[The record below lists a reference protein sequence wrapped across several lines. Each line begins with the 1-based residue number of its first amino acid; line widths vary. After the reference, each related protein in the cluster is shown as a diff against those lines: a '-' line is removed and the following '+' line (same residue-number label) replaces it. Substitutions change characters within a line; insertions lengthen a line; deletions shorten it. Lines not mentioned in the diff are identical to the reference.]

1 MCEQHSPVSI
11 SRDLQSTEAEPKS
24 LVTTDVEEITQKT
37 GSFKRFPIF
46 VRMLRSAVTQ
56 ESESVFVD
64 LLSYTDLEALK
75 NK

>member
-1 MCEQHSPVSI
+1 
-11 SRDLQSTEAEPKS
+11 
-24 LVTTDVEEITQKT
+24 VEEITQKT

-46 VRMLRSAVTQ
+46 VRMLRSAVSQ